1 MHPKNAFCPLSEA
14 RKAEPDGIFRPSA
27 PPADPVFGLLCR
39 LFCER
44 GRRGAGQAR
53 APCGT
58 GHKGNSGTPSR
69 KDRARPRADPI
80 GVQPSFVG
88 NVNYTER
95 KIGICSPQKNR
106 GRLPARKGKQCHES
120 VCFFCTKLWITY
132 AHFLCASPFFL
143 RCRPDLSTSVC
154 TTAPDLCT
162 ISSFSVDKHRFLRR
176 RIFFR
181 KGVNTCRKRSAAG
194 CTGCPSCPIKAAAG
208 RSAPSAVSP
217 ERRPRANLI
226 SGRIRNGI
234 LVQLLQ

>member
-1 MHPKNAFCPLSEA
+1 MHPKNAVCPLSEA
-14 RKAEPDGIFRPSA
+14 RKAEPDGIFRPPA
-27 PPADPVFGLLCR
+27 PPAGPVFGLLCR

-58 GHKGNSGTPSR
+58 GHKGNSGAPSR
-69 KDRARPRADPI
+69 KDRARQRADPI
-80 GVQPSFVG
+80 GVQPSSVG
-88 NVNYTER
+88 NVNYTKR

-132 AHFLCASPFFL
+132 AHFLCASTLFL

-162 ISSFSVDKHRFLRR
+162 ISSFSVDKRCFRTSAYIFPQRRQYLPQAFRR
-176 RIFFR
+176 RLYGLPLLPGKSGGGAF
-181 KGVNTCRKRSAAG
+181 
-194 CTGCPSCPIKAAAG
+194 CP
-208 RSAPSAVSP
+208 V
-217 ERRPRANLI
+217 RRIA
-226 SGRIRNGI
+226 
-234 LVQLLQ
+234 

>member
-1 MHPKNAFCPLSEA
+1 MHPKSAVCPLSEA
-14 RKAEPDGIFRPSA
+14 RKAEPDGIFCPSA
-27 PPADPVFGLLCR
+27 PPAGPAFGPLCR

-58 GHKGNSGTPSR
+58 GHKGGSGTPSR
-69 KDRARPRADPI
+69 KDRARQRADPI
-80 GVQPSFVG
+80 GAQPYSVG

-106 GRLPARKGKQCHES
+106 GRLPARKRKYCYKS
-120 VCFFCTKLWITY
+120 YCSFCTKLWITY

-162 ISSFSVDKHRFLRR
+162 ISSFSVDRRCFRTSAYIFPQRRQYLPQAFRR
-176 RIFFR
+176 RLYGLPLLPDKSGGGAF
-181 KGVNTCRKRSAAG
+181 
-194 CTGCPSCPIKAAAG
+194 CP
-208 RSAPSAVSP
+208 V
-217 ERRPRANLI
+217 RRIA
-226 SGRIRNGI
+226 
-234 LVQLLQ
+234 

>member
-1 MHPKNAFCPLSEA
+1 MPFARSPRPEKPNLTAFSDRLLRLPAPSSA
-14 RKAEPDGIFRPSA
+14 RYAAFFVKEGGGEQDKPGLRAER
-27 PPADPVFGLLCR
+27 
-39 LFCER
+39 
-44 GRRGAGQAR
+44 
-53 APCGT
+53 GT

-69 KDRARPRADPI
+69 KDRARQRADPI
-80 GVQPSFVG
+80 GVQPYSVG

-95 KIGICSPQKNR
+95 KIGMRYPQKNR
-106 GRLPARKGKQCHES
+106 GAFSAHKGKQCHES
-120 VCFFCTKLWITY
+120 GCFFCTKLWITC
-132 AHFLCASPFFL
+132 AHFLCASTLFL
-143 RCRPDLSTSVC
+143 RLSSCLSTSVC

-181 KGVNTCRKRSAAG
+181 KGVNTCRKRFAAG

>member
-1 MHPKNAFCPLSEA
+1 MHPKNAFCPLSGA

-27 PPADPVFGLLCR
+27 PPAGPVFGTLCC

-44 GRRGAGQAR
+44 GGGEQDKPGLR
-53 APCGT
+53 AER

-69 KDRARPRADPI
+69 KDRARQRADPI
-80 GVQPSFVG
+80 GVQHSSVG

-95 KIGICSPQKNR
+95 KIGMRYPQKNR
-106 GRLPARKGKQCHES
+106 GAFSARKGKQCHES

-132 AHFLCASPFFL
+132 AHFLCASTLFL
-143 RCRPDLSTSVC
+143 RCRPGLSTSVC

-226 SGRIRNGI
+226 SGRI
-234 LVQLLQ
+234 

>member
-27 PPADPVFGLLCR
+27 PPAGPVFGLLCR
-39 LFCER
+39 LFCDR

-69 KDRARPRADPI
+69 KERARQRADPI
-80 GVQPSFVG
+80 GAQPSSVG

-95 KIGICSPQKNR
+95 KIGMRSPQKNR
-106 GRLPARKGKQCHES
+106 GRLPARKRKYCYKGSCS
-120 VCFFCTKLWITY
+120 FCTKLWITY

-143 RCRPDLSTSVC
+143 RRLPDLSTSVC

-162 ISSFSVDKHRFLRR
+162 ISSFSVDRRCSRTSAYIFPQRRQYLPQAFRR
-176 RIFFR
+176 RLYGLPLLPGKSGGGAF
-181 KGVNTCRKRSAAG
+181 
-194 CTGCPSCPIKAAAG
+194 CP
-208 RSAPSAVSP
+208 V
-217 ERRPRANLI
+217 RRIA
-226 SGRIRNGI
+226 
-234 LVQLLQ
+234 

>member
-1 MHPKNAFCPLSEA
+1 MPFARSPRPEKPNLTAFSDRLLRLPAPSSA
-14 RKAEPDGIFRPSA
+14 RYAAFFVKEGGGEQDKPGLRAER
-27 PPADPVFGLLCR
+27 
-39 LFCER
+39 
-44 GRRGAGQAR
+44 
-53 APCGT
+53 GT

-69 KDRARPRADPI
+69 KDRARQRADPI
-80 GVQPSFVG
+80 GVQPSSVG
-88 NVNYTER
+88 NVNYTKR

-132 AHFLCASPFFL
+132 AHFLCASTLFL

-162 ISSFSVDKHRFLRR
+162 ISSFSVDRRYFGRR

>member
-27 PPADPVFGLLCR
+27 PPAGPVFGLLCR
-39 LFCER
+39 LFCDR

-69 KDRARPRADPI
+69 KERARQRADPI
-80 GVQPSFVG
+80 GVQPSSVG

-95 KIGICSPQKNR
+95 KIGMRSPQKNR
-106 GRLPARKGKQCHES
+106 GAFSARKGKQCHES
-120 VCFFCTKLWITY
+120 GCSFCTKLWITY
-132 AHFLCASPFFL
+132 AHFLCASTLFL

-162 ISSFSVDKHRFLRR
+162 ISSFSVDRRCFRTSAYIFPQRRQYLPQAFRR
-176 RIFFR
+176 RLYGLPLLPDKSGGGAF
-181 KGVNTCRKRSAAG
+181 
-194 CTGCPSCPIKAAAG
+194 CP
-208 RSAPSAVSP
+208 V
-217 ERRPRANLI
+217 RRIA
-226 SGRIRNGI
+226 
-234 LVQLLQ
+234 

>member
-27 PPADPVFGLLCR
+27 PPAGPVFGLLCR

-69 KDRARPRADPI
+69 KERARQRADPI
-80 GVQPSFVG
+80 GVQPYSVG

-106 GRLPARKGKQCHES
+106 GAFSARKGKQCHES

-132 AHFLCASPFFL
+132 AHFLCASTLFL
-143 RCRPDLSTSVC
+143 RCRPDLSTSMC
-154 TTAPDLCT
+154 TTALDLCT
-162 ISSFSVDKHRFLRR
+162 ISSFSVDRRCFRTSAYIFPQRRQYLPQAFRR
-176 RIFFR
+176 RLYGLPLLPDKSGGGAF
-181 KGVNTCRKRSAAG
+181 
-194 CTGCPSCPIKAAAG
+194 CP
-208 RSAPSAVSP
+208 V
-217 ERRPRANLI
+217 RRIA
-226 SGRIRNGI
+226 
-234 LVQLLQ
+234 